1 MNSKYVK
8 YLKDW
13 IEEKLEKI
21 GTITKKKKRRRSK
34 RRTERT
40 YKGSE
45 SVRYHSLYF

>member
-21 GTITKKKKRRRSK
+21 CTITKKKKKEEARGEQREHIRVQ
-34 RRTERT
+34 R
-40 YKGSE
+40 
-45 SVRYHSLYF
+45 V